1 MGTDGADFTD
11 GEIDFSS
18 GRRIAIHPYLWLER
32 FKQYRSRSRAKA
44 LASLRDAFRVA
55 SVTGGGAS
63 LDWLDRRLRICE
75 PSGFKKA
82 LNPRLFF
89 LVETDAFG
97 LEDGEDAAEDFVG
110 VAADDFV

>member
-1 MGTDGADFTD
+1 MCASGTR
-11 GEIDFSS
+11 S
-18 GRRIAIHPYLWLER
+18 GVHRFGRLIRGYHPSQARGFNPRPW
-32 FKQYRSRSRAKA
+32 
-44 LASLRDAFRVA
+44 
-55 SVTGGGAS
+55 
-63 LDWLDRRLRICE
+63 ICE